1 MYYMIK
7 SGTTALTN
15 NDNLQG
21 AADLLTLYSPAK
33 SLFAQVSRMDRNECV
48 LFVIIIYHYLAVF
61 HYKNVL
67 MLVFDLQTCVS

>member
-33 SLFAQVSRMDRNECV
+33 SLFAQVSRMDRLSADYGV
-48 LFVIIIYHYLAVF
+48 KSIDF
-61 HYKNVL
+61 
-67 MLVFDLQTCVS
+67 TP